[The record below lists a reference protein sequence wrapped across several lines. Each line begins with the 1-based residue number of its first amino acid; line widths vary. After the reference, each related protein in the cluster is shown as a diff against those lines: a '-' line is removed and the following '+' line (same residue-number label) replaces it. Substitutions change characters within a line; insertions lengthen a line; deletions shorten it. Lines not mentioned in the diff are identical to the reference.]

1 MELRKKLLS
10 VASLAFAAA
19 LSAGVAVSAGAEN
32 EAPSSFAITHVGV
45 RTVGTQDAPNATGI
59 RFLTTVGADAANT
72 YAEAECYTTLSF
84 TSSAE
89 GTEKNYSKD
98 IAVQYWRADGKGWNT
113 VLVGIPSSDYDTAI
127 TAKSYIKVSDTVVYK
142 TAEKTMSI
150 EEAAAKA
157 MQNGDDSAKLKE
169 YTANAASSIAL
180 DKESATVQAGE
191 TLTLKATT
199 DSEYAVAWFTSD
211 ASVATVDKNGKVWGV
226 NAGEATIT
234 AKMGNVEASCVVTV
248 SARDLYDFETEGQIS
263 LTNNFLGCGPTYTDS
278 TTWAIA
284 ENVGTEG
291 NHALQ
296 KTDDRFSRGMQLR
309 LEASYLEGVFENY
322 DYITFDFYTNIN
334 ESVTYTAEDVQKE
347 GGNTI
352 SRASLGTLTGTA
364 AGDLYKYSV
373 KFAKEDFNA
382 IEYTTGYCVLKF
394 MFASTSPNAWYID
407 NFEFAKKKVYTTYDF
422 ESDDQIDVAANF
434 LGCGATNSVGTWA
447 IAEVGST
454 GNYALQKTDASW
466 SRGMQFRVKAS
477 YLEGVF
483 ENYDYIMF
491 DFYTDINESARFSLE
506 DVDANKTTV
515 SSKTIGNLTGTAE
528 GALYKYNVVLTKAD
542 FESISYTSG
551 VSVLK
556 FLFTSLTP
564 NTWYIDNFA
573 LCEEEV
579 RTLYDFETSDQFALA
594 SNFLGC
600 GATGSV
606 GTWVIAED
614 VGSAGNSALKKTDA
628 SWSRGMQLRI
638 SSSYL
643 QEVFATYDS
652 IKFDFYTNINES
664 VKYYVQDLK
673 LDGNNLAEN
682 SPMEIGS
689 FSGVA
694 EGSLYKYS
702 VELTKENFESVTYST
717 GNFVLKFLFASTKP
731 NTWYIDNFE
740 LVTNN
745 A

>member
-1 MELRKKLLS
+1 MRKKLLS
-10 VASLAFAAA
+10 VAALAFAAA
-19 LSAGVAVSAGAEN
+19 LSTGIAVSASAAE
-32 EAPSSFAITHVGV
+32 EGKLDGFAITHVAV
-45 RTVGTQDAPNATGI
+45 RTEGTQEKPDAKGI
-59 RFLTTVGADAANT
+59 RFKTTVGADAATT
-72 YAEAECYTTLSF
+72 YADADCYTNVSF

-89 GTEKNYSKD
+89 GEEKAYSKNV
-98 IAVQYWRADGKGWNT
+98 AVELWRSKGDGWNT
-113 VLVGIPSSDYDTAI
+113 VVVGMGEADYATEI
-127 TAKSYIKVSDTVVYK
+127 TAKSYIKVSDTEVYET
-142 TAEKTMSI
+142 TAKTMSV

-157 MQNGDDSAKLKE
+157 MQNGETAEMLAE
-169 YTANAASSIAL
+169 YTKNAITGEITL
-180 DKESATVQAGE
+180 DKATATLQAGD
-191 TLTLKATT
+191 TLELTATA
-199 DSEYAVAWFTSD
+199 DAKYGVAWFSSD
-211 ASVATVDKNGKVWGV
+211 KTVATVDKNGVVSGV

-309 LEASYLEGVFENY
+309 LDASYLEGVFENY
-322 DYITFDFYTNIN
+322 DYIAFEFYTNVN

-364 AGDLYKYSV
+364 AGDLYKYSIV
-373 KFAKEDFNA
+373 LKKADFES

-394 MFASTSPNAWYID
+394 TFADTAPNTWYID
-407 NFEFAKKKVYTTYDF
+407 NFKFGSLNASFYDF
-422 ESDDQIDVAANF
+422 ETSDQIILAENF

-447 IAEVGST
+447 IAEVGTT
-454 GNYALQKTDASW
+454 GNSALQKTDASW
-466 SRGMQFRVKAS
+466 SRGMQFRVEAS

-491 DFYTDINESARFSLE
+491 DFYTNINESAKFTLE
-506 DVDANKTTV
+506 DVDANRTTV

-528 GALYKYNVVLTKAD
+528 GALYKYNVVLMKAD

-556 FLFTSLTP
+556 FLFTSTP
-564 NTWYIDNFA
+564 DTWFIDNFA

-614 VGSAGNSALKKTDA
+614 VGSAGNSALKKTDG

-652 IKFDFYTNINES
+652 IKFDFYTDINES
-664 VKYYVQDLK
+664 VNYYVQDLK
-673 LDGNNLAEN
+673 LNGNNLAEN
-682 SPMEIGS
+682 SPMQIGS

-702 VELTKENFESVTYST
+702 VELTKENFESVPYST
-717 GNFVLKFLFASTKP
+717 GNFVLKFLFASTTP